1 LFATPSEAGT
11 LRQSFGG
18 ANPHQTIHAAGGPS
32 NYVYMLCYGWAFR
45 IAQLGDGRRQILSVL
60 LAGDLF
66 SSRMIFSESAEYSFQ
81 ALTHVRFARFD
92 RSDLRAAMIA
102 NIKLFDAFAQVC
114 ANESKAADELVID
127 LGRRNAEE
135 RIARLILHLTDR
147 IGERTVVR
155 DSSYPFPLRQN
166 DMADILGLT
175 SVHVSRVITKFRK
188 AGLIEYAG
196 GNLRIMRPQELAELS
211 RPTRNAGS
219 TA

>member
-1 LFATPSEAGT
+1 
-11 LRQSFGG
+11 
-18 ANPHQTIHAAGGPS
+18 
-32 NYVYMLCYGWAFR
+32 MLCYGWVFR

-92 RSDLRAAMIA
+92 RNDLRAAMVA
-102 NIKLFDAFAQVC
+102 NLELFDAFAQVC
-114 ANESKAADELVID
+114 ANERRAADELIID

-135 RIARLILHLTDR
+135 RIARLILHLTGR
-147 IGERTVVR
+147 IGERTIVR
-155 DSSYPFPLRQN
+155 ESCYPFPLRQN

-188 AGLIEYAG
+188 AGLIEYSG
-196 GNLRIMRPQELAELS
+196 GNLRIMRPQELAELG
-211 RPTRNAGS
+211 RLI
-219 TA
+219 